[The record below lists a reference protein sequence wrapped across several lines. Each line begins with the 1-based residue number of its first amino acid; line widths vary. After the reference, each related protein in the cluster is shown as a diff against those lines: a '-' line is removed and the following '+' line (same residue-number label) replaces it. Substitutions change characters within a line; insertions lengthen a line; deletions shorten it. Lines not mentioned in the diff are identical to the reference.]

1 MTFLKFLAFIV
12 SIKILLRGFFEQD
25 IPKNEYERMTQETKN
40 AIFNQKLKR
49 LFFLLVGFLLFRW
62 SSPIVMQII
71 KGIGS
76 R

>member
-12 SIKILLRGFFEQD
+12 SIKILLRGFFPQLT
-25 IPKNEYERMTQETKN
+25 PKNRWEEMTWKTKD
-40 AIFNQKLKR
+40 AIIDRR
-49 LFFLLVGFLLFRW
+49 LRQFVSLVVGTLLFYW
-62 SSPIVMQII
+62 SFPAIVQII